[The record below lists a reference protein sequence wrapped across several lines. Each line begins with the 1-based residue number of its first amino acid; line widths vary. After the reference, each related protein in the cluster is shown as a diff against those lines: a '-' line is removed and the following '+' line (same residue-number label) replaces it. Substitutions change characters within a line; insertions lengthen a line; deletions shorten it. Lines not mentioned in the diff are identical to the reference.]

1 MGRGKSQHSLDLI
14 DACYTILEE
23 IQPATVRAV
32 CYRLFTMRLLPSMAK
47 TCTNRVS
54 TQLVYAREQAII
66 PWAWVVDE
74 TRDVEQ
80 QPSWDDADAYA
91 EAVQQGYRRNHWAE
105 QPRKV
110 EVWSEKGTVRGT
122 LAPVLREYGV
132 PFRVTHGFTS
142 ATAINQAAE
151 ASLNDERPWYVFYV
165 GDWDP
170 SGMYMS
176 EKDLPARINRYGG
189 EIRLFRI
196 ALGREDVDAGD
207 LPSFRVEAKARDTR
221 YRWFREH
228 YSERCWELDAL
239 SPVILRQ
246 RVEEFIQASIDWPR
260 WEWSQ
265 RAEQAETES
274 IRTVLGHWQALR
286 ISGQATK

>member
-1 MGRGKSQHSLDLI
+1 MGRGKSQESLVLI
-14 DACYTILEE
+14 EACYTILEE

-32 CYRLFTMRLLPSMAK
+32 CYRLFTMGIIPSMTK

-54 TQLVYAREQAII
+54 SQLVYAREEGLI
-66 PWAWVVDE
+66 PWGWVVDE

-91 EAVQQGYRRNHWAE
+91 EAVKRSYRRDHWAA

-142 ATAINQAAE
+142 ATAINQAADE
-151 ASLNDERPWYVFYV
+151 SANDARIWRVLYI

-170 SGMYMS
+170 SGLYMS
-176 EKDLPARINRYGG
+176 EVDLPRRLDRYGG
-189 EIRLFRI
+189 EITIVRL
-196 ALGREDVDAGD
+196 ALHVTDVTAGG
-207 LPSFRVEAKARDTR
+207 LPSFDVDTKQGDTR
-221 YRWFREH
+221 YQWFRER
-228 YSERCWELDAL
+228 YGWQCWELDAL
-239 SPVILRQ
+239 SPVTLRE
-246 RVEEFIQASIDWPR
+246 RVEDAIRRLIEWPR

-265 RAEQAETES
+265 RAEQAETDS
-274 IRTVLGHWQALR
+274 IREVLARWTSIKG
-286 ISGQATK
+286 SGPS